1 MKKASK
7 RTKTNSTKKKSAV
20 RIPLKRTQTSAIKS
34 RRTAPVVRPSAKLP
48 PKKQP
53 ERVVAFPTS
62 LALYVY
68 GVTEIP
74 SKAFSVT
81 AEAVDGIG
89 VVEPIADGEYLCW
102 ASRVSRQEFADNLQ
116 KNMEDLEWLAACS
129 IRHQKVLSEIG
140 EVTQVLPARF
150 GTVFL
155 SPDSLLADFREKLPK
170 LGEVFERISNADEWG
185 VKIFGTAPSR
195 PAAAVTATSGVDY
208 LRQKSAALQNASAGR
223 HDEEADQFGEELSTF
238 SEASVPGGKASSGQ
252 PGLIWSG
259 SFLVKRSQKKRFDQV
274 LKRYAE
280 RWAGTRR
287 IDVSGPWPPYSFV
300 SEGQ

>member
-1 MKKASK
+1 MKKAPK
-7 RTKTNSTKKKSAV
+7 RLKTNSTKKNAAV
-20 RIPLKRTQTSAIKS
+20 RVASERTGLK
-34 RRTAPVVRPSAKLP
+34 PSAKLP

-53 ERVVAFPTS
+53 AKVASFPAA

-74 SKAFSVT
+74 SQAFTVT

-89 VVEPIADGEYLCW
+89 VVEPIAEGQYLCW
-102 ASRVSRQEFADNLQ
+102 ASRVSRQEFAENLQ

-155 SPDSLLADFREKLPK
+155 SPESLLADFREKLPK
-170 LGEVFERISNADEWG
+170 LKEVFERISDADEWG
-185 VKIFGTAPSR
+185 VKIFGTVPSR
-195 PAAAVTATSGVDY
+195 NSTAIEAKSGVDY
-208 LRQKSAALQNASAGR
+208 LRQKSAALQAATAGR
-223 HDEEADQFGEELSTF
+223 HDEEADRFGDELAKM

-252 PGLIWSG
+252 PGLMWSG

-274 LKRYAE
+274 LKKFAE
-280 RWAGTRR
+280 QWAGTRR

>member
-7 RTKTNSTKKKSAV
+7 RLQANSTKKKSAV
-20 RIPLKRTQTSAIKS
+20 RISSKRTQTSAVKA
-34 RRTAPVVRPSAKLP
+34 RRTAPLKPSAELP
-48 PKKQP
+48 PKKSP
-53 ERVVAFPTS
+53 EKVVTFPSS

-81 AEAVDGIG
+81 AEAVDGVG
-89 VVEPIADGEYLCW
+89 VVEPIAEGSYLCW
-102 ASRVSRQEFADNLQ
+102 ASRVSRQEFAESLQ
-116 KNMEDLEWLAACS
+116 RNMEDLEWLAACS
-129 IRHQKVLSEIG
+129 IRHQKVLSEIS

-150 GTVFL
+150 GTIFL
-155 SPDSLLADFREKLPK
+155 SPESLLADFREKLPK
-170 LGEVFERISNADEWG
+170 LKEVFKRISNADEWG

-195 PAAAVTATSGVDY
+195 PATVTTPTSGVDY

-223 HDEEADQFGEELSTF
+223 HDEEADRFGEELAKL
-238 SEASVPGGKASSGQ
+238 SEASVPGGKASTGQ

-259 SFLVKRSQKKRFDQV
+259 SFLVKRPQKKRFDQV